1 MLCYR
6 IDFVGFAIKNRLL
19 SGLFF
24 VLPLREPRERGYPS
38 NIIYYTVRG
47 CGGIVLL
54 VLLIFFIVY

>member
-19 SGLFF
+19 SSLFF
-24 VLPLREPRERGYPS
+24 VLYLREPRETGYPI

-47 CGGIVLL
+47 VWVVFVL
-54 VLLIFFIVY
+54 